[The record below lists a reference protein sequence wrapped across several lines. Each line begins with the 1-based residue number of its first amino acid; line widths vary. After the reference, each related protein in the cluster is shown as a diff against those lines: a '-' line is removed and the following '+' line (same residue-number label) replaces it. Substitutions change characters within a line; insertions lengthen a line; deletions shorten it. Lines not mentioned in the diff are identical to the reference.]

1 MGRGKPDEAGVGGS
15 ARLTAPSASWGWL
28 GGDSIN
34 SSRLEESELSGGMI
48 KGITGSRSPLSPS
61 AVVTGTKSTAT
72 VTTLGAA
79 TVPSVSPWVTITSSP
94 ASASSSVLVLT
105 SGVGGVVGTGV
116 VDGRVVGGVVGS
128 GLVVV
133 MGREVGAEVV
143 VGL

>member
-1 MGRGKPDEAGVGGS
+1 M
-15 ARLTAPSASWGWL
+15 
-28 GGDSIN
+28 
-34 SSRLEESELSGGMI
+34 
-48 KGITGSRSPLSPS
+48 
-61 AVVTGTKSTAT
+61 
-72 VTTLGAA
+72 
-79 TVPSVSPWVTITSSP
+79 
-94 ASASSSVLVLT
+94 T